1 MDHTRVKLYAAAA
14 LLLSCAM
21 ATSAQN
27 IYSGEKASTNGIK
40 ITSWGG
46 GTVKETSDV
55 FLQGGYSIRVNTMG
69 PLQGVRMAYQ
79 TPMDL
84 TSLVSNANAV
94 LNIHIKMPNASFGSG
109 MTSSR
114 RSMGA
119 GMLSGM
125 MLPGMTGGAGKT
137 TAPGMA
143 GMGGVTM
150 PGMAGLTGS
159 STAKPKAMQQL
170 RVVLINDKGGSSDFV
185 VSLRDAYSED
195 GWLVVGIP
203 MKSMVGFNKSPM
215 LKEMRVA
222 GDSQDVFYLG
232 SVIGGTDTQLLRA
245 DTIRVN
251 EEVQQLISDEQADMQ
266 SVIARKTVWLTANIA
281 ASIIPVKVS
290 WDIDNR
296 DGIQVDAEG
305 IYAPVKFPEPGKYT
319 VTLTLTDV
327 AGVKKPFTLTRVI
340 EVN

>member
-14 LLLSCAM
+14 VLLSCAM

-27 IYSGEKASTNGIK
+27 IYSGEKASTNGMK

-69 PLQGVRMAYQ
+69 PLQGVRLAYQ

-84 TSLVSNANAV
+84 TSLAANANAV
-94 LNIHIKMPNASFGSG
+94 LNIHIKMPNASSSSG

-119 GMLSGM
+119 GVLSGM
-125 MLPGMTGGAGKT
+125 MMPGMTGGAGGRT
-137 TAPGMA
+137 TAPGMT
-143 GMGGVTM
+143 GGAMM
-150 PGMAGLTGS
+150 PGMAGMPGS
-159 STAKPKAMQQL
+159 ATAKAKAMQQL
-170 RVVLINDKGGSSDFV
+170 RVVLINDKGGSSDFI

-203 MKSMVGFNKSPM
+203 MKGMTGFNKSPM
-215 LKEMRVA
+215 LKEMRIA

-232 SVIGGTDTQLLRA
+232 SVIGGTDTQALRA

-251 EEVQQLISDEQADMQ
+251 EDIQQLLSDEQADMQ
-266 SVIARKTVWLTANIA
+266 SIIARKTVWLTANIA
-281 ASIIPVKVS
+281 ASVIPVKAT
-290 WDIDNR
+290 WDIDDR

-305 IYAPVKFPEPGKYT
+305 IYASVKFPEAGKYT

-327 AGVKKPFTLTRVI
+327 AGAKKPFTLTRVI